1 MKRTPR
7 SDSIRWMPGSIS
19 TLTPSPQ
26 IARLTLTV
34 PAFPRKH
41 AAAVLA
47 CTPDRGRRFEN
58 RHVPIQTPHGTRRS
72 LGTGRALPAHGV
84 YPGSPG
90 GVARR

>member
-7 SDSIRWMPGSIS
+7 SDSIRWMPGSSIS
-19 TLTPSPQ
+19 TLTPSLQ

-47 CTPDRGRRFEN
+47 CTPDRGKEVRE
-58 RHVPIQTPHGTRRS
+58 QTYHPPHGTRRS

-84 YPGSPG
+84 YPDLPG